1 MQIIGA
7 LVGLIYRSLFMSGET
22 GLRTVPSVL
31 KTIIIIL
38 SALIYIPFYNEPY
51 MPVLILSIIGLLGFN
66 RWWAG
71 ASLALSSIPG
81 IWYGLTAYLFGF
93 LGFATHISPID
104 AAMIYFRTTYIS
116 FLVLFAGSI
125 ISPVQLSNFLI
136 KIGLSDKAIMP
147 VILWRT
153 MPAGLHDMMESL
165 AIGALKGEKAWK
177 RLGPA
182 TASMIEYSR
191 FVWENNYY
199 RLESP
204 LKTLLP
210 YRSEKKYVVLVLA
223 SIFFEASILV
233 LYVLGII

>member
-22 GLRTVPSVL
+22 GLKTVPSVL
-31 KTIIIIL
+31 KITLIIL
-38 SALIYIPFYNEPY
+38 SALTYIPFYSEPY
-51 MPVLILSIIGLLGFN
+51 IPVLILSIIGLLGLN
-66 RWWAG
+66 RWWVG

-93 LGFATHISPID
+93 LGFAAHISPID
-104 AAMIYFRTTYIS
+104 ALMIYFRTTYIS

-136 KIGLSDKAIMP
+136 KIGLGDKAITP
-147 VILWRT
+147 IILWRT

-165 AIGALKGEKAWK
+165 AIGTLKGEKAWK

-182 TASMIEYSR
+182 TASMIEYSQ

-204 LKTLLP
+204 LKALLP
-210 YRSEKKYVVLVLA
+210 YSSEKKYIALVLA
-223 SIFFEASILV
+223 SILIETSILV
-233 LYVLGII
+233 LYVLGIV

>member
-1 MQIIGA
+1 MRIIGA
-7 LVGLIYRSLFMSGET
+7 LVGLIYRSLFMSGEA

-31 KTIIIIL
+31 KIVIVIL

-51 MPVLILSIIGLLGFN
+51 ILVLILSIIGLLGFN
-66 RWWAG
+66 RWWVG

-93 LGFATHISPID
+93 FGFASQISPID
-104 AAMIYFRTTYIS
+104 ALMIYFRTTYIS

-136 KIGLSDKAIMP
+136 RIGLRDKAIMP

-153 MPAGLHDMMESL
+153 MPAGLHDMMEAL
-165 AIGALKGEKAWK
+165 AIGTLKGEKAWK

-182 TASMIEYSR
+182 TASMIEYSQ

-204 LKTLLP
+204 LKTPLP
-210 YRSEKKYVVLVLA
+210 YHSEKKYIAIVLA
-223 SIFFEASILV
+223 AILIEASILA